1 MARQPQKQSI
11 AAALDLSKA
20 RVSQLIKLGMPT
32 ETIEQARAWY
42 RANVR
47 IRTPIDD
54 SDQPARPRPIV
65 DAKAREIE
73 ASAALKELDLARRVG
88 TITDK
93 AGVERAAYDF
103 GRNLQKS
110 LIDVL
115 PSKCAMELATMT
127 DPWDIERYLRNKL
140 RDELTAISQM
150 TTEEVKQH
158 AA

>member
-11 AAALDLSKA
+11 AAALDLSRA

-32 ETIEQARAWY
+32 ETIEQAREWY
-42 RANVR
+42 QANVR
-47 IRTPIDD
+47 VRTTLDD
-54 SDQPARPRPIV
+54 SDQPPRARPIV

-73 ASAALKELDLARRVG
+73 ANAALKELDLARRIG

-93 AGVERAAYDF
+93 AGVERAAYQF
-103 GRNLQKS
+103 GRILQKT

-115 PSKCAMELATMT
+115 PAKVSMELATMT
-127 DPWDIERYLRNKL
+127 DPWAIECYLRDKL
-140 RDELTAISQM
+140 RGELTAVSQL
-150 TTEEVKQH
+150 TTEEAQQH

>member
-20 RVSQLIKLGMPT
+20 RVSQLVKLGMPT
-32 ETIEQARAWY
+32 ETIEQARDWY
-42 RANVR
+42 QANVR

-88 TITDK
+88 TVTDK
-93 AGVERAAYDF
+93 AGVERAAYQF
-103 GRNLQKS
+103 GRILQKT

-115 PSKCAMELATMT
+115 PGKVAMELATMT
-127 DPWDIERYLRNKL
+127 DPWAIECYLRDKL
-140 RDELTAISQM
+140 RGELAAVSQL
-150 TTEEVKQH
+150 TTEEVQQH